1 MARATVI
8 KICGLTTGKDAQFAL
23 QAGAD
28 WIGLNFVAG
37 PRQIT
42 LSVAKDIL
50 AQIEDPTRAVALI
63 LVDETDGYEKEAET
77 FDGLGIQCLQLY
89 GHVTPEVVARLAA
102 RGFQTIVARTV
113 PDVLSLQ
120 VAERFLKDCADVP
133 PSFLL
138 LDAASQHCLGG
149 TGRLANWPAI
159 AEATRENLFVDWPPV
174 ILAGG
179 LDADNVGAAIH
190 ELSPNGVDV
199 CSGVES
205 SPGHKDHAKVVSF
218 IEAARRAL

>member
-8 KICGLTTGKDAQFAL
+8 KICGITTAEDARFAL

-37 PRQIT
+37 PRKIT
-42 LSVAKDIL
+42 LDVAKNIL
-50 AQIEDPTRAVALI
+50 EQIEDPARAVPLI
-63 LVDETDGYEKEAET
+63 LVDETESYEKEAET
-77 FDGLGIQCLQLY
+77 LDGMGIQRIQLY
-89 GHVTPEVVARLAA
+89 GHITPEVVARLAA
-102 RGFQTIVARTV
+102 MGLQTIVVRTV

-120 VAERFLKDCADVP
+120 AADRFLKDCADVP
-133 PSFLL
+133 PSFIL
-138 LDAASQHCLGG
+138 LDTASERHLGG

-159 AEATRENLFVDWPPV
+159 AEATREDLFVDWPPV

-205 SPGHKDHAKVVSF
+205 SPGCKDHAKVAAF
-218 IEAARRAL
+218 IDAARRAL